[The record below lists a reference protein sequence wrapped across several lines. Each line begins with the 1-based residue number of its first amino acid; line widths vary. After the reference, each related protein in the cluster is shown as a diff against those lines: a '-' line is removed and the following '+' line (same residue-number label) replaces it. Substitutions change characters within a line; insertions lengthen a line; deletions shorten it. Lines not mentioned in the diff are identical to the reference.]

1 MAGHSHSA
9 NIKHRKDAVDK
20 KRAKIFSKIARKL
33 IVESRLGG
41 PDINTNPGLRLV
53 FELARSANMT
63 KDVIQRNI
71 DKGAGIGTEGAI
83 FEELMYE
90 GYGNGGVA
98 VLAEVLTDN
107 RNRTA
112 PEVKKIFE
120 KAGGNM
126 GEQGCVSYMFESK
139 ALFLI
144 DPEGKTE
151 DDIMEVVMEAEADD
165 MEPDGDYFLVTTSPS
180 SFIKVKEAFEAAG
193 LKLEMAE
200 VQRVSN
206 VMIEVADIEQARKIQ
221 RLIDALEDNDDVQN
235 VYTNHTLTDDVEKA
249 MAEE

>member
-20 KRAKIFSKIARKL
+20 KKAKIFSKIARKL
-33 IVESRLGG
+33 IVEARLGG
-41 PDINTNPGLRLV
+41 PDIATNPGLRLV

-63 KDVIQRNI
+63 KEVIQRNI
-71 DKGAGIGTEGAI
+71 DKGAGVGTDGAAY
-83 FEELMYE
+83 EELMYE

-126 GEQGCVSYMFESK
+126 GEKGCVSYMFESK
-139 ALFLI
+139 SLFLV
-144 DPEGKTE
+144 DPEGKSE
-151 DDIMEVVMEAEADD
+151 DEIMEVVMEAEADD
-165 MEPDGDYFLVTTSPS
+165 MEADGEFFLISSSPS
-180 SFIKVKEAFEAAG
+180 SFVRVKEALENAG
-193 LKLEMAE
+193 LKIEMGE
-200 VQRVSN
+200 VQRVSSM
-206 VMIEVADIEQARKIQ
+206 MIEVSDVEQAKKIQ
-221 RLIDALEDNDDVQN
+221 RLVDALEDNDDVQN
-235 VYTNHTLTDDVEKA
+235 VYTNHSLTEEVQKA
-249 MAEE
+249 LEAE